1 MTFDRT
7 LKFIMKWEGGE
18 KITRDPIDPGGTTKF
33 GISQRAYPSLN
44 IEELTHEQAA
54 EIYRKDYWLKGRCD
68 QLPDP
73 VNIAHMDACVN
84 CGVVQAAKFLQRAV
98 GIDDAAAH
106 ASGLIR
112 HAAGIKDD
120 GIIGIETLAAIAL
133 TDPKDLAR
141 NAIIEREKYYHKL
154 IASRPAL
161 KRFQN
166 GWMNRTSDLKKECL

>member
-1 MTFDRT
+1 MTFDRA

-18 KITRDPIDPGGTTKF
+18 KITRDPIDPGGVTKY
-33 GISQRAYPSLN
+33 GVSQRAYPHLN

-84 CGVVQAAKFLQRAV
+84 CGVVQAAKFLQRA
-98 GIDDAAAH
+98 
-106 ASGLIR
+106 
-112 HAAGIKDD
+112 AGVEDD
-120 GIIGIETLAAIAL
+120 GAIGVQTLAAISL
-133 TDPKDLAR
+133 LDPKDLAR